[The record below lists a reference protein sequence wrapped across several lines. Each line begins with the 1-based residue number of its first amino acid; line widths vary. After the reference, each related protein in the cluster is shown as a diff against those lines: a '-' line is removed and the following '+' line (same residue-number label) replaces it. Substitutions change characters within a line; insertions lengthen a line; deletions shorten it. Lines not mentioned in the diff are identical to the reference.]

1 MPKKP
6 AETSEPVRHDLTGH
20 DAGTSSASAS
30 HLAVEHPL
38 ESAKRETWSDWAR
51 RIDPNYD
58 EDHEHYVTIT
68 ELIEDLNGL
77 FQFRNAEIN
86 PSTIRYWQSQGLIP
100 YPVKRRHDGA
110 TRALYPF
117 PLAFRIMLALRSKQL
132 DRGYTLQHLRDSMH
146 ELLSDQVATRHDPS
160 RYNLEPSI
168 LAVARQ
174 RAIVTGRP
182 VDHVDVTFVDDRQG
196 SQTYRY
202 EIPTESE

>member
-1 MPKKP
+1 M
-6 AETSEPVRHDLTGH
+6 TSPDTT
-20 DAGTSSASAS
+20 TSR
-30 HLAVEHPL
+30 
-38 ESAKRETWSDWAR
+38 RETWADWAR
-51 RIDPNYD
+51 RIDPDYD

-77 FQFRNAEIN
+77 FRFRNAEIN

-110 TRALYPF
+110 TRALYPD

-132 DRGYTLQHLRDSMH
+132 DRGYSLEQLRDSMH
-146 ELLSDQVATRHDPS
+146 ELLSDQVASQYDPS

-182 VDHVDVTFVDDRQG
+182 VDHVNVTFVDEQG
-196 SQTYRY
+196 PQTYRY
-202 EIPTESE
+202 DIPTESE